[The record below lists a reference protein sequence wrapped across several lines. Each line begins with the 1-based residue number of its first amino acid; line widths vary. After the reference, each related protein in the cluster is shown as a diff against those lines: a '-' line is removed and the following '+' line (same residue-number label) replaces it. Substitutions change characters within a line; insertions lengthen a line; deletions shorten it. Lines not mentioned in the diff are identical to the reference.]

1 MWKILHCWK
10 NAFFFFEKTSFV
22 FQIKFNNIFRN
33 DSPVLGFQVLKEKQM
48 TSGILFTHMG
58 FEIYYSIK
66 SFSGKKVNIFHFLI
80 IQAHLQHIHLFFHR
94 TPGLTSY
101 LCNTWSS
108 KIMNVFKHF
117 FDLCCWLTNHSQG
130 KWGGIP
136 PNMPFSPSSSHLSF
150 LPKSCF
156 HSCILLLM
164 FTLCGPFLTRK

>member
-1 MWKILHCWK
+1 MIFSCPWFSSTLGKTNDFWNFVYSHGFWNILLLHK
-10 NAFFFFEKTSFV
+10 VFFREKSKHFSFLDNS
-22 FQIKFNNIFRN
+22 NN
-33 DSPVLGFQVLKEKQM
+33 
-48 TSGILFTHMG
+48 
-58 FEIYYSIK
+58 
-66 SFSGKKVNIFHFLI
+66 
-80 IQAHLQHIHLFFHR
+80 LQHIHLFFHR

-101 LCNTWSS
+101 MCNTWSS

-136 PNMPFSPSSSHLSF
+136 LNMPFSPSSSHLSF